1 MASTQ
6 DAWYISLLGLA
17 EHFRTSNPPDIK
29 SCIQCLQAVFN
40 FKPPQRVEART
51 HLQLGNILLTHT
63 KNIDLARTHL
73 EQSWCLSQTINGF
86 DDVKFEA
93 ASVLAELFEQQGQPT
108 HSKPILRKAIEL
120 SQHSVYWHCRL
131 IFQLA
136 QIHAT
141 EREYEVAS
149 SLLGVGVD
157 YAQIS
162 NAAYTRVLFLL
173 SRVMLL
179 LIDKKIQEVLPLL
192 NQAGHLVDS
201 WTGSPHQKEYL
212 KVFFLVLQ
220 VCHYLMRGQVK
231 TVKPYLKQLQQSIQT
246 IMAPTWP
253 DDDAVCGSAPGESFV
268 WLSRQQLYVLV
279 YLVTVMHSAQAGY
292 MDKAHK
298 YTEKALSQIEK
309 LTSNGVGD
317 GGVRSSAALAW
328 RLRLAL
334 VEHAAL
340 CRLVAGGKA
349 HALYEIARAA
359 HLLNTA
365 PEREYSVQCTCG
377 CGCGCGC
384 GWRWWSTPRCAG
396 SWRAARRTRCTRS
409 RAPRTCSTPRPSVS
423 TQCSARA
430 AAAAAAAGAGGARRA
445 VPARGGRQGARA
457 VRDRARRAP
466 AQHRA
471 RAAVHV
477 RLRLRLRLALVE
489 HAALCRLVAGGKAH
503 ALYEIARAAHLLNTA
518 PEREYSVQC
527 TCGCGCGWRWWS
539 TPRCAGSWR
548 AARRTR
554 CTRSRAPRTCSTP
567 RPSHAALCRLVAGG
581 KAHALYEIA
590 RAAHLLNTAPER
602 EYSVQCTCG
611 CGCGWRWWSTPR
623 CAGSWR
629 AARRTRCTRSRA
641 PRTCSTP
648 RPSHAALCRLVAGG
662 KAHAL
667 YEIARAAHLL
677 NTAPEREYSVQC
689 TCGCGCGWRW
699 WSTPRCAGS
708 WRAARRTR
716 CTRSRAPRTCST
728 PRPSVSTQCSARAA
742 AAAAAAGAGGA
753 RRAVPARGGRQGAR
767 AVRDRARR
775 APAQHRARAAVH
787 VRLRLRLAL
796 VEHAALC
803 RLVAGGKAHALY
815 EIARAAHLLN
825 TAPEPCSAATH
836 TPQLH
841 CLLGL
846 YAMSMNCMEAAESQF
861 LTAIHMSQE
870 RDLWMFAKF

>member
-141 EREYEVAS
+141 EKEYEVAS
-149 SLLGVGVD
+149 SLLAVGVD

-220 VCHYLMRGQVK
+220 VCHYLMAGQVK
-231 TVKPYLKQLQQSIQT
+231 SVKPCLKQLQQSIQT

-253 DDDAVCGSAPGESFV
+253 DDDAVCGTAAGESFV

-298 YTEKALSQIEK
+298 YTEKALAQIDK
-309 LTSNGVGD
+309 LTAQ
-317 GGVRSSAALAW
+317 GGGEAGGPAPAMPRLGPRSGAALAW

-349 HALYEIARAA
+349 QALHEIARAA
-359 HLLNTA
+359 HLLTIA
-365 PEREYSVQCTCG
+365 PEAS
-377 CGCGCGC
+377 
-384 GWRWWSTPRCAG
+384 S
-396 SWRAARRTRCTRS
+396 
-409 RAPRTCSTPRPSVS
+409 
-423 TQCSARA
+423 A
-430 AAAAAAAGAGGARRA
+430 AA
-445 VPARGGRQGARA
+445 
-457 VRDRARRAP
+457 
-466 AQHRA
+466 
-471 RAAVHV
+471 
-477 RLRLRLRLALVE
+477 
-489 HAALCRLVAGGKAH
+489 
-503 ALYEIARAAHLLNTA
+503 
-518 PEREYSVQC
+518 
-527 TCGCGCGWRWWS
+527 
-539 TPRCAGSWR
+539 
-548 AARRTR
+548 
-554 CTRSRAPRTCSTP
+554 
-567 RPSHAALCRLVAGG
+567 
-581 KAHALYEIA
+581 
-590 RAAHLLNTAPER
+590 
-602 EYSVQCTCG
+602 
-611 CGCGWRWWSTPR
+611 
-623 CAGSWR
+623 
-629 AARRTRCTRSRA
+629 
-641 PRTCSTP
+641 
-648 RPSHAALCRLVAGG
+648 
-662 KAHAL
+662 
-667 YEIARAAHLL
+667 
-677 NTAPEREYSVQC
+677 
-689 TCGCGCGWRW
+689 
-699 WSTPRCAGS
+699 
-708 WRAARRTR
+708 
-716 CTRSRAPRTCST
+716 
-728 PRPSVSTQCSARAA
+728 
-742 AAAAAAGAGGA
+742 
-753 RRAVPARGGRQGAR
+753 
-767 AVRDRARR
+767 
-775 APAQHRARAAVH
+775 
-787 VRLRLRLAL
+787 
-796 VEHAALC
+796 
-803 RLVAGGKAHALY
+803 
-815 EIARAAHLLN
+815 
-825 TAPEPCSAATH
+825 H

-846 YAMSMNCMEAAESQF
+846 YAMSMNCMEAAEAQF
-861 LTAIHMSQE
+861 HTAINMSQE
-870 RDLWMFAKF
+870 RDLWMFAKLNLAIVYLRARRDNELTQLMEQVRPEALPTYAHGLRAASYYVLGLQAFFQARYNEAKRYLRETLKMANAEDLNRLTSCSLVLLGHIFLSINNSRESMNMVTPAMQLASKIPDLHVQLWASAILKDLYRLAGDSDRENEAYQMHCNFSQALLKDHFTATQMPQHALVQWTTGPPPALPPPPNVSHNT

>member
-63 KNIDLARTHL
+63 KNIELARTHL
-73 EQSWCLSQTINGF
+73 EQSWCLSQSINGF

-220 VCHYLMRGQVK
+220 VCHYLMAGQVK
-231 TVKPYLKQLQQSIQT
+231 SVKSCLKQLQQSIQT

-253 DDDAVCGSAPGESFV
+253 DDDAVCGTAAGESFV

-298 YTEKALSQIEK
+298 YTEKALAQIDK
-309 LTSNGVGD
+309 LTTGEEPSLSPASP
-317 GGVRSSAALAW
+317 RWSRALALAW
-328 RLRLAL
+328 RLRMAL

-349 HALYEIARAA
+349 HALHEIAKAA
-359 HLLNTA
+359 KLLANA
-365 PEREYSVQCTCG
+365 P
-377 CGCGCGC
+377 
-384 GWRWWSTPRCAG
+384 TPVC
-396 SWRAARRTRCTRS
+396 
-409 RAPRTCSTPRPSVS
+409 
-423 TQCSARA
+423 A
-430 AAAAAAAGAGGARRA
+430 AA
-445 VPARGGRQGARA
+445 
-457 VRDRARRAP
+457 
-466 AQHRA
+466 
-471 RAAVHV
+471 
-477 RLRLRLRLALVE
+477 
-489 HAALCRLVAGGKAH
+489 
-503 ALYEIARAAHLLNTA
+503 
-518 PEREYSVQC
+518 
-527 TCGCGCGWRWWS
+527 
-539 TPRCAGSWR
+539 
-548 AARRTR
+548 
-554 CTRSRAPRTCSTP
+554 
-567 RPSHAALCRLVAGG
+567 
-581 KAHALYEIA
+581 
-590 RAAHLLNTAPER
+590 
-602 EYSVQCTCG
+602 
-611 CGCGWRWWSTPR
+611 
-623 CAGSWR
+623 
-629 AARRTRCTRSRA
+629 
-641 PRTCSTP
+641 
-648 RPSHAALCRLVAGG
+648 
-662 KAHAL
+662 
-667 YEIARAAHLL
+667 
-677 NTAPEREYSVQC
+677 
-689 TCGCGCGWRW
+689 
-699 WSTPRCAGS
+699 
-708 WRAARRTR
+708 
-716 CTRSRAPRTCST
+716 
-728 PRPSVSTQCSARAA
+728 
-742 AAAAAAGAGGA
+742 
-753 RRAVPARGGRQGAR
+753 
-767 AVRDRARR
+767 
-775 APAQHRARAAVH
+775 
-787 VRLRLRLAL
+787 
-796 VEHAALC
+796 
-803 RLVAGGKAHALY
+803 
-815 EIARAAHLLN
+815 
-825 TAPEPCSAATH
+825 H

-846 YAMSMNCMEAAESQF
+846 YAMSMNCMEAAEAQF
-861 LTAIHMSQE
+861 HTAIHTSQE
-870 RDLWMFAKF
+870 RDLWMFAKLNLAIVYLRQRRDNDLAQLMEQVRPEALPAYAHGLRAASYYVLGLQAFFQARYNEAKRYLRETLKMANAEDLNRLTSCSLVLLGHIFLSINNSRESMNMVTPAMQLASKIPDVHVQLWASAILKDLYRLAGDTERENEAYQMHCNFSQALLKDHFQASQLPQHALVQWTTGSPPALPAPPIAPPTPSTHTLPHT

>member
-73 EQSWCLSQTINGF
+73 EQSWCLSQSINGF

-93 ASVLAELFEQQGQPT
+93 ASVLADLFEQQGQPT

-192 NQAGHLVDS
+192 NQAGHLVES
-201 WTGSPHQKEYL
+201 WVGSPHQKEYL

-220 VCHYLMRGQVK
+220 VCHYLMAGQVK
-231 TVKPYLKQLQQSIQT
+231 SVKPCLKQLQQSIQT

-253 DDDAVCGSAPGESFV
+253 DDDAVCGGASAGGAAAGAGASGGESFV

-298 YTEKALSQIEK
+298 YTEKALAQIDK
-309 LTSNGVGD
+309 LTSSDDSNSIASGQSAGRAGR
-317 GGVRSSAALAW
+317 GGAALAW
-328 RLRLAL
+328 RLRVAL

-349 HALYEIARAA
+349 HALHEIARAA
-359 HLLNTA
+359 HLLRHPPNA
-365 PEREYSVQCTCG
+365 QC
-377 CGCGCGC
+377 
-384 GWRWWSTPRCAG
+384 
-396 SWRAARRTRCTRS
+396 
-409 RAPRTCSTPRPSVS
+409 
-423 TQCSARA
+423 A
-430 AAAAAAAGAGGARRA
+430 AA
-445 VPARGGRQGARA
+445 
-457 VRDRARRAP
+457 
-466 AQHRA
+466 
-471 RAAVHV
+471 
-477 RLRLRLRLALVE
+477 
-489 HAALCRLVAGGKAH
+489 
-503 ALYEIARAAHLLNTA
+503 
-518 PEREYSVQC
+518 
-527 TCGCGCGWRWWS
+527 
-539 TPRCAGSWR
+539 
-548 AARRTR
+548 
-554 CTRSRAPRTCSTP
+554 
-567 RPSHAALCRLVAGG
+567 
-581 KAHALYEIA
+581 
-590 RAAHLLNTAPER
+590 
-602 EYSVQCTCG
+602 
-611 CGCGWRWWSTPR
+611 
-623 CAGSWR
+623 
-629 AARRTRCTRSRA
+629 
-641 PRTCSTP
+641 
-648 RPSHAALCRLVAGG
+648 
-662 KAHAL
+662 
-667 YEIARAAHLL
+667 
-677 NTAPEREYSVQC
+677 
-689 TCGCGCGWRW
+689 
-699 WSTPRCAGS
+699 
-708 WRAARRTR
+708 
-716 CTRSRAPRTCST
+716 
-728 PRPSVSTQCSARAA
+728 
-742 AAAAAAGAGGA
+742 
-753 RRAVPARGGRQGAR
+753 
-767 AVRDRARR
+767 
-775 APAQHRARAAVH
+775 
-787 VRLRLRLAL
+787 
-796 VEHAALC
+796 
-803 RLVAGGKAHALY
+803 
-815 EIARAAHLLN
+815 
-825 TAPEPCSAATH
+825 H

-846 YAMSMNCMEAAESQF
+846 YAMSMNCMEAAEAQF
-861 LTAIHMSQE
+861 HTAIHMSQE
-870 RDLWMFAKF
+870 RDLWMFAKLNLAIVYLRGRRDNDLAQIMEQVRPEALPAYAHGLRAASYYVLGLQAFFQARYNEAKRYLRETLKMANAEDLNRLTSCSLVLLGHIFLSINNSRESMNMVTPAMQLASKIPDVHVQLWASAILKDLYRLAGDTERENEAYQMHCNFSQALLKDHFQATQLPQHALVHWTSGAPPALPAPPAAPAPAPPAPGVSHT